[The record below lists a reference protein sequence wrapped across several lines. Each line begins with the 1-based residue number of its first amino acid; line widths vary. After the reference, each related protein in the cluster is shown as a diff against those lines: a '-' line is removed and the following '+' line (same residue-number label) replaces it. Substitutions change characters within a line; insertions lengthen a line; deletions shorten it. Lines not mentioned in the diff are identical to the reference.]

1 MAKEV
6 NEKTKKGFIDKLA
19 SMTDEDIQ
27 EYIKQNGKSNAN
39 DKLFIFHW
47 ENINP
52 KNKMIDNKN

>member
-1 MAKEV
+1 MR
-6 NEKTKKGFIDKLA
+6 EKLDKQDFIEKLA
-19 SMTDEDIQ
+19 SMSDEDIQ